1 MSKKETREAPEKRE
15 KNEDKKGG
23 SGLALG
29 MALGMV
35 IGAAIGG
42 ATGNISLWLPV
53 GMCLGMSFGLLFRSG
68 EDEEDEEGED
78 TPAEDGR
85 SGDIPADA
93 PEEKAE

>member
-1 MSKKETREAPEKRE
+1 MAKKETREAPEKRE

-35 IGAAIGG
+35 IGAAIGS
-42 ATGNISLWLPV
+42 ATGNIALWLPV

-68 EDEEDEEGED
+68 EDEEDEESADAPVED
-78 TPAEDGR
+78 AH
-85 SGDIPADA
+85 SGDTPADA
-93 PEEKAE
+93 PEDRAE

>member
-1 MSKKETREAPEKRE
+1 MAKKETREAPEKRE

-29 MALGMV
+29 IALGMV

-42 ATGNISLWLPV
+42 ATGNIGLWLPV
-53 GMCLGMSFGLLFRSG
+53 GLCLGMSYGLLFRSG
-68 EDEEDEEGED
+68 EDGEDEEG
-78 TPAEDGR
+78 
-85 SGDIPADA
+85 ADA

>member
-15 KNEDKKGG
+15 KNESEKGG

-42 ATGNISLWLPV
+42 ATGNIGLWLPV

-68 EDEEDEEGED
+68 EDGEDEESQD
-78 TPAEDGR
+78 APADDGR
-85 SGDIPADA
+85 SGDTPADA
-93 PEEKAE
+93 PAEKTE